1 MPKNQVTDPIT
12 DQEIAFAHLVL
23 DWNHDRPPCR

>member
-1 MPKNQVTDPIT
+1 MPKSTVTDPIT

-23 DWNHDRPPCR
+23 SGTMTPRP